1 VAENQSLRNMNL
13 VAIIASFVV
22 AITGTTTMPVIDYN
36 STTTERVAIIRE
48 IDEVFEDN
56 AEVMKRIGDC
66 ESDLIPEA
74 KSTSSTATGVFQI
87 LKGTW
92 EDHKCEGNRKN
103 YKDNIAC
110 AKKIHDGPQG
120 LGAWS
125 ESFKCWRKTFKVK

>member
-1 VAENQSLRNMNL
+1 MSEIRSLRNMNL
-13 VAIIASFVV
+13 AAIIASFVV

-48 IDEVFEDN
+48 INNVFEDN

-66 ESDLIPEA
+66 ESDLVPEA
-74 KSTSSTATGVFQI
+74 KSKSSSATGVFQI
-87 LKGTW
+87 IKGTW
-92 EDHKCEGNRKN
+92 ESHECTGDRKN

-125 ESFKCWRKTFKVK
+125 ESFKCWKKTFKVE